1 VVRRTIG
8 WLVATGVVLIGVAS
22 ACGVPSSGQP
32 VADRAISADRA
43 GGGLGDV
50 VTPPGPGD
58 EAART
63 PTGLV
68 DTYLSA
74 TAAATNA
81 DDQLAAARAF
91 MLPRVASDWKPNG
104 PVTVVRR
111 IGDYTDNITAPA
123 TDEITGTFQIVGL
136 FSVDSGE
143 LGPPQSSQTQI
154 KLTFETGT
162 NPDDA
167 KNADIRSP
175 GTLRLTEVPPTM
187 FMSEQAFQAWFRPH
201 PIYFWDNSKSAL
213 IPDQRYLSTV
223 LSPTVQATKIV
234 NWVLAGPSDLIQG
247 ATGSIVPA
255 GTSLVD
261 PTVTVDKN
269 TFVVNLSPSAHAL
282 ANPSPLAFQLRWSLG
297 VLLANPSGGVVPSP
311 VEIEIDGQRQVVS
324 SGNDYRERVDNL
336 APSGATGQAATFAI
350 ANGKVVEIS
359 ADTSAKVTTEL
370 ATRDQA
376 RVLNSPR
383 NSDVVLG
390 AVNNSESAAA
400 IVRVDASG
408 TQSLWIRRTE
418 GHPTS
423 EFTLVKGLPSGTMS
437 RPQFVVQPHDG
448 VVVAVDGQPYL
459 VDQSDHVHEI
469 GLPSGIDGLT
479 SFSVA
484 ADGHRIAFV
493 SGGNLYL
500 SVIPNSNAPT
510 MTPPRL
516 VQLGYLNE
524 EASIHTVTAVAWS
537 SVDQLIVAGT
547 DKSRAEVAEIF
558 IDGSLEPT
566 PYTQDYGALTISQVL
581 AHSYNGL
588 QDSFFDDVMLQTNHG
603 AFAGRYV
610 RLPLQLGPA
619 NKATPLSAPF
629 FQD

>member
-1 VVRRTIG
+1 MVRRTIG

-22 ACGVPSSGQP
+22 ACGVPSSGKP